1 MSFLSF
7 LTFLSRGILYARWR
21 TSHRFLPSN
30 WRVRIE
36 KTFGQKLEHE
46 EIIRLTLTCD
56 IFAMTFSFATLY
68 SWETTYDF
76 SFFFVDVQMERNNHH
91 PIRQH
96 RCALSFFSPHRLQR
110 IFLDARYAKFPLELV
125 NRGRK
130 KGGNGEKRRR
140 RGLGINRADWKK
152 RIVSPSRVFDHSPL
166 FALSSTT

>member
-1 MSFLSF
+1 MKFPFDEGKQRGARWNCNLVKRGKETCLSSLFLLF
-7 LTFLSRGILYARWR
+7 YREEYCIVYRWR

-46 EIIRLTLTCD
+46 EIIRLILTCD

-91 PIRQH
+91 PIRSTSM
-96 RCALSFFSPHRLQR
+96 RSFFLFSTPRPVSNEY
-110 IFLDARYAKFPLELV
+110 FST
-125 NRGRK
+125 RGM
-130 KGGNGEKRRR
+130 
-140 RGLGINRADWKK
+140 
-152 RIVSPSRVFDHSPL
+152 PSFHWS
-166 FALSSTT
+166 

>member
-110 IFLDARYAKFPLELV
+110 IFLDARYVKFPLELV

-130 KGGNGEKRRR
+130 KGGGEV
-140 RGLGINRADWKK
+140 LVLIEPSWKK